1 MDDKD
6 FIAAM
11 QIGLPQIKAPD
22 PLASLEASEGVC
34 AQEGDE

>member
-1 MDDKD
+1 MDDLD

-11 QIGLPQIKAPD
+11 QLGLPQIKAPD
-22 PLASLEASEGVC
+22 PLDSLEASEGVC

>member
-1 MDDKD
+1 MDDLD

-11 QIGLPQIKAPD
+11 QLSLPHIKAPD
-22 PLASLEASEGVC
+22 PLDSLEASEGIC